1 MDSNED
7 IWQEKMDS
15 IPEKVRQMVKIVS
28 ELETDFPGRHFTL
41 DGHLVGSIGEVAAA
55 YYYGIKL
62 YPPSAKTHDGEIGGR
77 KVQIKTTQRGSVLI
91 KYEPEY
97 LIVLYLSAEGEIYE
111 VYNGSGKKAM
121 SIASKPDASG
131 NRRLS
136 IKGLCNLDS
145 TNSDNERVQQIH
157 AIQKYHL
164 QETGKSGSNNRKD
177 GGFYEKV
184 YNAVRRI
191 PIGKVA
197 TYGQIAATAGSPGA
211 GQSVGNALHNNPD
224 PDTIPCHR
232 VVNAKGEL
240 AQGFAFG
247 GAEGQAKLLE
257 KEGVVVIE
265 GKVDLRRYGIKG
277 GFDE

>member
-1 MDSNED
+1 
-7 IWQEKMDS
+7 
-15 IPEKVRQMVKIVS
+15 MVKIVS

-97 LIVLYLSAEGEIYE
+97 LIVLYLSVEGEIYE

-136 IKGLCNLDS
+136 ITGLCNIDS

-184 YNAVRRI
+184 YDAVRRI
-191 PIGKVA
+191 PIGKVT

-265 GKVDLRRYGIKG
+265 GKVDLRCDGIKG
-277 GFDE
+277 GFDESD

>member
-62 YPPSAKTHDGEIGGR
+62 YPPSAKIHDGEIGGR

-111 VYNGSGKKAM
+111 VYNGSGEKAW
-121 SIASKPDASG
+121 SIASKPDVSG

-157 AIQKYHL
+157 TIQKYHL
-164 QETGKSGSNNRKD
+164 HETGKSG
-177 GGFYEKV
+177 
-184 YNAVRRI
+184 NAVRRI

-197 TYGQIAATAGSPGA
+197 TYGQIAAIAGSPGA
-211 GQSVGNALHNNPD
+211 GQSVGNALHENPD

-232 VVNAKGEL
+232 VVNHKGEL
-240 AQGFAFG
+240 AEGFAFG
-247 GAEGQAKLLE
+247 GAEGQAELLE
-257 KEGVVVIE
+257 KEGVPVVE
-265 GKVDLRRYGIKG
+265 GRVDLRRYGYNG
-277 GFDE
+277 SN

>member
-62 YPPSAKTHDGEIGGR
+62 YPPSAKIHDGEIGGR

-111 VYNGSGKKAM
+111 VYNGSGEKAW

-157 AIQKYHL
+157 TIQKYHL
-164 QETGKSGSNNRKD
+164 QETEKSGSNNRKD

-184 YNAVRRI
+184 YDAVCRI

-197 TYGQIAATAGSPGA
+197 TYGQIAAIAGSPGA

-240 AQGFAFG
+240 AQEFAFG

-257 KEGVVVIE
+257 KEAVVVIE
-265 GKVDLRRYGIKG
+265 GKVDLRCYGIKG